1 MNLRGELF
9 VVIDALREA
18 ELDYA
23 LCGGLAVAVHGYP
36 RATKDI
42 DILIREADL
51 ERARKCLEA
60 AGYTLE
66 TGLIPFDI
74 GKPTERR
81 VFRVTKIEGS
91 EFMTVDMI
99 LVSGFLEE
107 VWSDREKH
115 DLEGSELGVVSLK
128 GLRTM
133 KRVAGRPQDLAD
145 LAQLGSE
152 GDV

>member
-9 VVIDALREA
+9 AVVDKLREA
-18 ELDYA
+18 GLDYA

-42 DILIREADL
+42 DILIREGDL
-51 ERARKCLEA
+51 ERSRKALGS

-66 TGLIPFDI
+66 AGLIPFDI

-81 VFRVTKIEGS
+81 VFRVTKIEGP
-91 EFMTVDMI
+91 EFMTVDLI

-107 VWSDREKH
+107 VWRDREKH
-115 DLEGSELGVVSLK
+115 VLEGSELGVVSLK

-145 LAQLGSE
+145 LAQLGIE